1 MSTLKDERL
10 QASRT
15 NVIFP
20 YTIFDRD
27 ENKTKKKVEKEMFH
41 ENFY

>member
-1 MSTLKDERL
+1 MNTLKNERL
-10 QASRT
+10 QASKT

-27 ENKTKKKVEKEMFH
+27 ENKPKKKVEKEMFH

>member
-1 MSTLKDERL
+1 MNTLKNEGL
-10 QASRT
+10 QASKT

-20 YTIFDRD
+20 YTIFDGD
-27 ENKTKKKVEKEMFH
+27 ENKAKKKVEKEMFH